1 MQRDTYKLRTSYLI
15 PFSELIAS
23 LATVQRYTLAAG
35 VPSPCRKAALLHEW
49 FAFRRAAVY
58 GVDIL
63 APLALAARAI
73 FPNLCHLRLQNCN
86 QSALCCL
93 NIRPHTRT
101 D

>member
-35 VPSPCRKAALLHEW
+35 VPSPCRKAALFQKRLTV
-49 FAFRRAAVY
+49 RCAAVHN
-58 GVDIL
+58 VDIL
-63 APLALAARAI
+63 APLALAARATLPI
-73 FPNLCHLRLQNCN
+73 LCGLRLQGGN

>member
-23 LATVQRYTLAAG
+23 LATVQCYTLAAG
-35 VPSPCRKAALLHEW
+35 VPSPCRKAAFLQKWLTV
-49 FAFRRAAVY
+49 RRAAAY

-63 APLALAARAI
+63 APLALAARATLPI
-73 FPNLCHLRLQNCN
+73 LCGLRLQGGN